1 MDKITKI
8 NKNFVILIILLV
20 CLAMVLVSSFQQN
33 TYAATNIENNII
45 SQFAEKYGIEEDD
58 LLSGEK
64 CNSRKVQF
72 YRTISIL

>member
-1 MDKITKI
+1 
-8 NKNFVILIILLV
+8 
-20 CLAMVLVSSFQQN
+20 MVLVSSFQQN
-33 TYAATNIENNII
+33 THAETNIENNII